1 MDSRIDLPLQD
12 RDHPVH
18 AAAVAVGLL
27 QGVDQLHQAAGHLAA
42 QFHIRGVCHE
52 Q

>member
-27 QGVDQLHQAAGHLAA
+27 QGVDQLHESAGHLAA